1 MKYKELSANATGIVL
16 KKTNVSQ
23 DNRRGVIKSITIE
36 PLTDSFSIEYFV
48 ERLDANGETFGD
60 VIFKT
65 KKVKFK
71 DTPEIGTV
79 NYQEDG
85 ITEVE
90 GSYTKVKD
98 ENLYITNWYNAVGS
112 TIMDNAIKHVKFIEG
127 L

>member
-1 MKYKELSANATGIVL
+1 MKYKDLSANATGIVL

-36 PLTDSFSIEYFV
+36 PLTDSFTIEYFV
-48 ERLDANGETFGD
+48 ERLDANGEAFGD

-79 NYQEDG
+79 KYEEDG
-85 ITEVE
+85 ITELE
-90 GSYTKVKD
+90 GSYTKVQD

>member
-36 PLTDSFSIEYFV
+36 PLTDSFTIEYFI
-48 ERLDANGETFGD
+48 ERLDDKGNVFGD

-65 KKVKFK
+65 KKVRFK
-71 DTPEIGTV
+71 DTPEMGTV
-79 NYQEDG
+79 KYEADL
-85 ITEVE
+85 ITEVKD
-90 GSYTKVKD
+90 SYIKISD
-98 ENLYITNWYNAVGS
+98 ENLYITNWYNAVGFN
-112 TIMDNAIKHVKFIEG
+112 IMDNAIKHVKFIEN